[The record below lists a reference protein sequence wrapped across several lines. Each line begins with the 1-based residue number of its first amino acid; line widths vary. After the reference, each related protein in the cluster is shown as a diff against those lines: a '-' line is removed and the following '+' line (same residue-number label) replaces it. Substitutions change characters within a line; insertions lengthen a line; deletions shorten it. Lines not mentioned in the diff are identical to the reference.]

1 MQVAR
6 RLFQIGKILHFESI
20 AGFLKHSELNIR
32 NVKNEIN
39 GDYDHIQSPLVHSHQ
54 CYYPFIVM

>member
-6 RLFQIGKILHFESI
+6 AWRLFQIGKILHCESI
-20 AGFLKHSELNIR
+20 AGFLKDSKMNMR
-32 NVKNEIN
+32 NVN

-54 CYYPFIVM
+54 CY